1 MKNIV
6 FIGFM
11 GSGKIIIGKLIV
23 EKFDIEF
30 IDMDLEVIKEFGMII
45 DKIFEVYGEKKFREV
60 EIKVIERVLK
70 FENVV
75 ILIGGGVVLNFENVK
90 FLRENGVIYFLY
102 VFVESI
108 FKRLK
113 DDDIRFFLKSGD
125 KFSNIIKFLNMR
137 MLFYKNCDFEINID
151 IFILEFAVEK
161 IILIYLVKESKR

>member
-151 IFILEFAVEK
+151 IFILEFVVEK